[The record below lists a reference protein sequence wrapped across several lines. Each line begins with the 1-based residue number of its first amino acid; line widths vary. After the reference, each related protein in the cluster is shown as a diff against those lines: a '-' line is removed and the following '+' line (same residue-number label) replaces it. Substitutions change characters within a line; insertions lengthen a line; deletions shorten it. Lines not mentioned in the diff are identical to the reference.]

1 MNQVK
6 LEEKKLESKNE
17 TIRENGML
25 FLLAISP
32 IVIGFFYYMMVQVPV
47 IGMVWMYV
55 APFTVL
61 YYWGWVAT
69 VFRSRF
75 KGFLKTMVWMNGL
88 GLITLALYIW
98 QFGLLKEGEQISV
111 LAVLSQ
117 LYTVS
122 LGFITTWIGIVLDGS
137 TSIETEIM
145 SIGASIVTEL
155 VSILLMI
162 GAAVIGYFVA
172 ENQELRDRIVD
183 LENQLSAISR
193 KEQEIERL
201 KAVIKDLEE
210 KLSTLSKGRNWKKAV
225 NQNVLKSMGVSAQ
238 TLCYAVKGYSV
249 KEIVQELNDEVTE
262 RTVYRALSVKEDT
275 DLQRITTILHQF
287 KEVFDSHDVMK
298 DDVLKW
304 FTELRV
310 KKLRLVTRDELIK
323 YFGEETLNVAR
334 RDAYV
339 QGEYYNVKN
348 IEL

>member
-1 MNQVK
+1 MGEKIYTDSDKMEKLVK
-6 LEEKKLESKNE
+6 ENEELRKKCNLEESKNQSL
-17 TIRENGML
+17 IN
-25 FLLAISP
+25 
-32 IVIGFFYYMMVQVPV
+32 VI
-47 IGMVWMYV
+47 
-55 APFTVL
+55 
-61 YYWGWVAT
+61 
-69 VFRSRF
+69 
-75 KGFLKTMVWMNGL
+75 LKQ
-88 GLITLALYIW
+88 A
-98 QFGLLKEGEQISV
+98 
-111 LAVLSQ
+111 
-117 LYTVS
+117 
-122 LGFITTWIGIVLDGS
+122 DGQ
-137 TSIETEIM
+137 EEI
-145 SIGASIVTEL
+145 I
-155 VSILLMI
+155 
-162 GAAVIGYFVA
+162 FVA

-287 KEVFDSHDVMK
+287 KEVFDSHDVTE

-304 FTELRV
+304 FTGLRV

-323 YFGEETLNVAR
+323 YFGKETLNVAR

>member
-1 MNQVK
+1 MGEKIYTDSDKMEKLVK
-6 LEEKKLESKNE
+6 ENEELRKKCNLEESKNQSL
-17 TIRENGML
+17 IN
-25 FLLAISP
+25 
-32 IVIGFFYYMMVQVPV
+32 VI
-47 IGMVWMYV
+47 
-55 APFTVL
+55 
-61 YYWGWVAT
+61 
-69 VFRSRF
+69 
-75 KGFLKTMVWMNGL
+75 LKQ
-88 GLITLALYIW
+88 A
-98 QFGLLKEGEQISV
+98 
-111 LAVLSQ
+111 
-117 LYTVS
+117 
-122 LGFITTWIGIVLDGS
+122 DGQ
-137 TSIETEIM
+137 EEI
-145 SIGASIVTEL
+145 I
-155 VSILLMI
+155 
-162 GAAVIGYFVA
+162 FVA

-304 FTELRV
+304 FTGLRV

-323 YFGEETLNVAR
+323 YFGKETLNVAR

>member
-1 MNQVK
+1 MGEKIYTDSDKMEKLVK
-6 LEEKKLESKNE
+6 ENEELRKKCNLEESKNQSL
-17 TIRENGML
+17 IN
-25 FLLAISP
+25 
-32 IVIGFFYYMMVQVPV
+32 VI
-47 IGMVWMYV
+47 
-55 APFTVL
+55 
-61 YYWGWVAT
+61 
-69 VFRSRF
+69 
-75 KGFLKTMVWMNGL
+75 LKQ
-88 GLITLALYIW
+88 A
-98 QFGLLKEGEQISV
+98 
-111 LAVLSQ
+111 
-117 LYTVS
+117 
-122 LGFITTWIGIVLDGS
+122 DGQ
-137 TSIETEIM
+137 EEI
-145 SIGASIVTEL
+145 I
-155 VSILLMI
+155 
-162 GAAVIGYFVA
+162 FVA

-262 RTVYRALSVKEDT
+262 RTVYRALSVKEDS

-287 KEVFDSHDVMK
+287 KEVFDSHDVTE

-304 FTELRV
+304 FTGLRV

-323 YFGEETLNVAR
+323 YFGEEALNIAG

-339 QGEYYNVKN
+339 QGEYYDMRGVRVQ
-348 IEL
+348 EQDCTSGEWGDC

>member
-1 MNQVK
+1 MGEKIYTDSDKMEKLVK
-6 LEEKKLESKNE
+6 ENEELRKKCNLEESKNQSL
-17 TIRENGML
+17 IN
-25 FLLAISP
+25 
-32 IVIGFFYYMMVQVPV
+32 VI
-47 IGMVWMYV
+47 
-55 APFTVL
+55 
-61 YYWGWVAT
+61 
-69 VFRSRF
+69 
-75 KGFLKTMVWMNGL
+75 LKQ
-88 GLITLALYIW
+88 A
-98 QFGLLKEGEQISV
+98 
-111 LAVLSQ
+111 
-117 LYTVS
+117 
-122 LGFITTWIGIVLDGS
+122 DGQ
-137 TSIETEIM
+137 EEI
-145 SIGASIVTEL
+145 I
-155 VSILLMI
+155 
-162 GAAVIGYFVA
+162 FVA

-238 TLCYAVKGYSV
+238 ALCYAVKGCSV

-287 KEVFDSHDVMK
+287 KEVFDSHDVTE

-304 FTELRV
+304 FTGLRV
-310 KKLRLVTRDELIK
+310 KKLRLVTRAEVIRH
-323 YFGEETLNVAR
+323 FGEEALNIAV

>member
-1 MNQVK
+1 MGEKIYTDSDKMEKLVK
-6 LEEKKLESKNE
+6 ENEELRKKCNLEESKNQSL
-17 TIRENGML
+17 IN
-25 FLLAISP
+25 
-32 IVIGFFYYMMVQVPV
+32 VI
-47 IGMVWMYV
+47 
-55 APFTVL
+55 
-61 YYWGWVAT
+61 
-69 VFRSRF
+69 
-75 KGFLKTMVWMNGL
+75 LKQ
-88 GLITLALYIW
+88 A
-98 QFGLLKEGEQISV
+98 
-111 LAVLSQ
+111 
-117 LYTVS
+117 
-122 LGFITTWIGIVLDGS
+122 DGQ
-137 TSIETEIM
+137 EEI
-145 SIGASIVTEL
+145 I
-155 VSILLMI
+155 
-162 GAAVIGYFVA
+162 FVA

-287 KEVFDSHDVMK
+287 KEVFDSHDVTE

-304 FTELRV
+304 FTGLRV